1 MPYRLFRSSIMQCD
15 NLFRL
20 FPFRE
25 NNKRN
30 GGVGKIIDDRLKS
43 NFMDRR
49 DRNRLPLSSKKKK
62 KNIRAKGKRKEDKN
76 RLERIY

>member
-1 MPYRLFRSSIMQCD
+1 MQRD

-30 GGVGKIIDDRLKS
+30 GGVGRIIDDRLKS

-49 DRNRLPLSSKKKK
+49 DRNRLPLSSKKKRK
-62 KNIRAKGKRKEDKN
+62 IYARKEKG
-76 RLERIY
+76 RRIKTG